1 MDKLT
6 ANELRIGNLVTDEFY
21 DSFKTTIKVE
31 SIKDKGINLLI
42 EDDGNWSEI
51 AQRWIGVEYTFD
63 KLRPIPLTE
72 EWLIRM
78 GFEHLPHANL
88 LNSLNYNIGR
98 NRIISIGNVGTPN
111 EMIWICELN
120 DTDKRV
126 INDLVCIRN
135 FDYDGKTY
143 VHTLQNLIH
152 ALTGKELTTNQIK
165 NESIS

>member
-31 SIKDKGINLLI
+31 SINDKGINLLI

-72 EWLIRM
+72 EWLVRL
-78 GFEHLPHANL
+78 GFEKLAGCLYLNTGSIEFYYTNGLRLVGIDIEGQCLSLPH
-88 LNSLNYNIGR
+88 
-98 NRIISIGNVGTPN
+98 
-111 EMIWICELN
+111 
-120 DTDKRV
+120 
-126 INDLVCIRN
+126 INH
-135 FDYDGKTY
+135 
-143 VHTLQNLIH
+143 VHQLQNLYWC
-152 ALTGKELTTNQIK
+152 LCGDELTIK
-165 NESIS
+165 SN